1 VWPASYVLDSKAAP
15 YGDGEM
21 LSSKTANGLAAL
33 LSVFVVV
40 AAVRSAAATVIDG
53 KRGSYFHTESHTF
66 LPTFA
71 ISGRPYSSGKTAARL
86 AQQHTRS
93 VYLSPG
99 FAFIHLAHGPPESA

>member
-1 VWPASYVLDSKAAP
+1 MWPASYVLDSKAAP

-21 LSSKTANGLAAL
+21 SSSKTANGLAGL
-33 LSVFVVV
+33 LSLFVVI

-53 KRGSYFHTESHTF
+53 KRGSYLHTENHTF

-71 ISGRPYSSGKTAARL
+71 ISRSPYSSGTTAARL
-86 AQQHTRS
+86 AQQHGLS

-99 FAFIHLAHGPPESA
+99 FALMHLAHGPPE